1 MFCLSPELD
10 AEVFTADG
18 FLRTAELG
26 RVDAEGYIVLTGRK
40 KDVII
45 RKGENISALEIES
58 LLGEHQAIV
67 EVAVIGLPDA
77 ARAEL
82 CCAVV
87 RARDSANYLD
97 LEAMKLF
104 LEDRALMPQKIPER
118 LYTWKRC
125 CETRV
130 AVC

>member
-1 MFCLSPELD
+1 M
-10 AEVFTADG
+10 
-18 FLRTAELG
+18 
-26 RVDAEGYIVLTGRK
+26 LTGRK

-45 RKGENISALEIES
+45 RKGENISALEMES

-77 ARAEL
+77 ALGEL

-87 RARDSANYLD
+87 RDRDSANYLD

-104 LEDRALMPQKIPER
+104 LEDRALMPQEIPER
-118 LYTWKRC
+118 LEHVEALLRNPSGEVLKNSLR
-125 CETRV
+125 ERFSGN
-130 AVC
+130 